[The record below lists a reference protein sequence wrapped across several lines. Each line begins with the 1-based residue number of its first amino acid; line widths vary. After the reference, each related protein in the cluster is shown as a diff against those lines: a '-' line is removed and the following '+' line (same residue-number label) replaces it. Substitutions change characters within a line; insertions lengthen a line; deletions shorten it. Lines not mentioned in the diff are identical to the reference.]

1 MNAIGA
7 GLRLYWEVAVRGF
20 RRYATYR
27 AAMLAGVFTNTVF
40 GFMRAYVMVA
50 LFAVRPSVRGYDLSD
65 ALTYTFLVQGLIMVV
80 YLWNW
85 WEIALTV
92 RSGDVATDFSRPF
105 DYQLYWLAQDLG
117 RAAYHALFRGVPP
130 FLVGALVFGVRLPHA
145 PLTWVAFPVSLVLAA
160 TVSFALRFIV
170 NLSAFWLL
178 DYRGVGRM
186 AAAVWTF
193 LSGFA
198 VPIAFFPEPLR
209 TAALALPFA
218 ALMEVPVTVF
228 LEKARGLEL
237 GAALLLQAGWAAAL
251 LLAGRGVLAA
261 ARRKVVIQGG

>member
-1 MNAIGA
+1 MDALGVS
-7 GLRLYWEVAVRGF
+7 LHLYWKVAVCGF

-27 AAMLAGVFTNTVF
+27 AATLAGVFTNTVF

-50 LFAVRPSVRGYDLSD
+50 LFAVRPSVGGYDLAD
-65 ALTYTFLVQGLIMVV
+65 ALTYTFTAQGLIMVV

-92 RSGDVATDFSRPF
+92 RSGDVATDLSRPI

-145 PLTWVAFPVSLVLAA
+145 PLTWVAFLVSLVLAVA
-160 TVSFALRFIV
+160 VSFALRFMV

-209 TAALALPFA
+209 TLVRALPFA
-218 ALMEVPVTVF
+218 AFVEVPVTVF
-228 LEKARGLEL
+228 LGKVHGLEL
-237 GAALLLQAGWAAAL
+237 GAALLLQVGWAAVL